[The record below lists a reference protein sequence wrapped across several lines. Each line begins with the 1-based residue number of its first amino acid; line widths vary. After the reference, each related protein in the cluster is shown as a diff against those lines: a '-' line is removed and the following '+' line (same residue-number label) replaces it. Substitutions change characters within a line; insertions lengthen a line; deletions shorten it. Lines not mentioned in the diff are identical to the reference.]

1 MANTTFS
8 GPLRTGSISQTT
20 GTSVGTDVKNIGWV
34 QSSQAFF
41 VSLGDTTVS
50 TTVVIPARSM
60 ITAMHGHVTAIFNS
74 GTSDTFDIGTAGDI
88 DLYVD
93 ANAARGG
100 TIGFHNIGGT
110 TANTSAWTDTGA
122 TDQRIICTH
131 TPAGT
136 AGSTGGM
143 YVVIDY
149 LQRRNFNNVV
159 DVVTAPTT

>member
-8 GPLRTGSISQTT
+8 GPIRTGSISQTT
-20 GTSVGTDVKNIGWV
+20 GTSVGDDVKNIGWV
-34 QSSQAFF
+34 QNSQAFF
-41 VSLGDTTVS
+41 VSIGTTTLN

-60 ITAMHGHVTAIFNS
+60 ITAMHGHITEIFNS
-74 GTSDTFDIGTAGDI
+74 GTSDTFDIGIVGND

-93 ANAARGG
+93 ANAAIGG

-131 TPAGT
+131 TAVGT
-136 AGSTGGM
+136 AGTTGAM

-149 LQRRNFNNVV
+149 LQHRNFNNVV
-159 DVVTAPTT
+159 DV